1 LKNCAVSH
9 DAADRSHLGVTL
21 RASGVPVASL
31 SGGQRQ
37 SVAIARAA
45 IWADKVVFMDEPPA
59 ALGLFQTARV
69 LELIRQV
76 KAQGIAVVLVSHN
89 MPQVLA
95 LADRIEVMRL
105 SRRVAQLDARKS
117 SVEQLVSAM
126 TGGADAQVAGL
137 PI

>member
-1 LKNCAVSH
+1 
-9 DAADRSHLGVTL
+9 
-21 RASGVPVASL
+21 
-31 SGGQRQ
+31 
-37 SVAIARAA
+37 
-45 IWADKVVFMDEPPA
+45 MDEPPA